1 MLPTTEK
8 PPSKEHLATTTD
20 ERNTMG
26 NMSTTIKRINIMIL
40 RSVSSHSGI
49 LKPAALILV
58 ETVITI
64 IVNQNIQ

>member
-8 PPSKEHLATTTD
+8 LPSKEHLATTTD
-20 ERNTMG
+20 EAKYNG
-26 NMSTTIKRINIMIL
+26 ECKHTIKRINIIIL

-58 ETVITI
+58 EIVTTI
-64 IVNQNIQ
+64 IANQSIQ